1 MKTFYGC
8 SVAVAALLI
17 GAASARAELVSLE
30 VETTPAYDG
39 QEFGDAGAYRLLQGR
54 AGFVLDP
61 ASDRAKGIAGID
73 EAPVNADGLVE
84 FSSDVTILAP
94 ASPEAGSRMMFY
106 EVPNRGRNLS
116 FGLLNAARSL
126 GTGLSLDDPGDGF
139 LIKQGHTIV
148 WGGWQSGMEPGFSGA
163 QLPTLKDVTGPSREE
178 FVFDNTETTSTVTL
192 SYPAADMD
200 PAKARLTVRRN
211 AEDDRTSPEGLGF
224 EYLDERTIR
233 IDRPAGD
240 GGAIYEFTYPAKDAV
255 PAGLG
260 FIATADL
267 VSFLRGNGSQ
277 DVPNP
282 IGPIDHTIG
291 MGISQSGRFL
301 RDFIYRGFNADAEGK
316 PVFDGAM
323 PHIAGSRKS
332 FTNDRFAQQG
342 RYSRQH
348 EDHDFPGDQFP
359 FTYPETVDPV
369 SGRTDGIF
377 TACRASETCPKL
389 MHTDSS
395 TEFWQ
400 GRAALVS
407 TLADGTPIQMPQDV
421 RLYFMAGAPHYT
433 TWDASAE
440 ETATCVFDSNPVSMA
455 PTMRALTVAMA
466 DWVRD
471 GVEPPASVY
480 PAGRDALIDPAAL
493 ALPTI
498 GGERASPPVNRLHL
512 RDHGKMPPAVG
523 ASYDALVP
531 RVDDD
536 GLPLGGVR
544 QVQMAA
550 PLGTY
555 WGWNLRREGF
565 AGGNLCGL
573 TGSYLP
579 FPESASNSDSRAPI
593 TDRYDGAEA
602 YAASVES
609 AADDLITQGFLL
621 SADKDLAI
629 GAAPAWPLQ

>member
-1 MKTFYGC
+1 MRRLYGC
-8 SVAVAALLI
+8 TTAAAALLI
-17 GAASARAELVSLE
+17 GVASANAEVVALDVT
-30 VETTPAYDG
+30 VQPAYDG
-39 QEFGDAGAYRLLQGR
+39 QTFGDVGAYQLMQGR
-54 AGFVLDP
+54 AQFTFDP
-61 ASDRAKGIAGID
+61 ASERARRIVDID
-73 EAPVNADGLVE
+73 KAPVNADGLVE
-84 FSSDVTILAP
+84 FSADVTIMAP
-94 ASPEAGSRMMFY
+94 ASPEAGSQVLFY

-116 FGLLNAARSL
+116 FGLLNAAKSN
-126 GTGLSLDDPGDGF
+126 GTGMSIEDAGDGF
-139 LIKQGHTIV
+139 LMRQGHTIV
-148 WGGWQSGMEPGFSGA
+148 WGGWQSGMEDGFSGIH
-163 QLPTLKDVTGPSREE
+163 LPTLKDVTGPSREE
-178 FVFDNTETTSTVTL
+178 FVFDNAETVSTVTL

-200 PAKARLTVRRN
+200 PTMATLTMRQN
-211 AEDDRTSPEGLGF
+211 AEDERSSPDGLSF
-224 EYLDERTIR
+224 EYVDERTLR
-233 IDRPAGD
+233 INRPAGD
-240 GGAIYEFTYPAKDAV
+240 GGAIYEFTYPAKDAI

-267 VSFLRGNGSQ
+267 VSFLRGNGTQ
-277 DVPNP
+277 DLARP
-282 IGPIDHTIG
+282 IGPINHTIG

-301 RDFIYRGFNADAEGK
+301 RDFIYQGFNADADGK

-323 PHIAGSRKS
+323 PHIAGSRKT
-332 FTNDRFAQQG
+332 FTNYRFAQQG

-377 TACRASETCPKL
+377 NACRATQSCPKL

-421 RLYFMAGAPHYT
+421 RLYFVAGSPHYT
-433 TWDASAE
+433 TWDTSSK

-455 PTMRALTVAMA
+455 PTMRALAVAMA

-471 GVEPPASVY
+471 GTEPPASVY
-480 PAGRDALIDPAAL
+480 PAGADALIDPAEL
-493 ALPTI
+493 KLPTI
-498 GGERASPPVNRLHL
+498 DGQIASPPANLLRL
-512 RDHGKMPPAVG
+512 RDHSKIPPEVG
-523 ASYDALVP
+523 GSYGSLVP

-536 GLPLGGVR
+536 GMPLGGVR

-573 TGSYLP
+573 TGSYIS
-579 FPESASNSDSRAPI
+579 FPESASNSDSRTPI
-593 TDRYDGAEA
+593 PDRYDGADA
-602 YAASVES
+602 YAASLES
-609 AADDLITQGFLL
+609 AAEDLVTQGFLL
-621 SADKDLAI
+621 SADKELAI
-629 GAAPAWPLQ
+629 GAAPAWPMQ

>member
-1 MKTFYGC
+1 MRNTYRC
-8 SVAVAALLI
+8 TTAAAALLI
-17 GAASARAELVSLE
+17 GAATANAELVSLE
-30 VETTPAYDG
+30 VTTQPAYDG
-39 QEFGDAGAYRLLQGR
+39 QAFGDAGAYQLMQGR
-54 AGFVLDP
+54 AHFALDP
-61 ASDRAKGIAGID
+61 TSDRASRIVDIEK
-73 EAPVNADGLVE
+73 APVNAEGMVE
-84 FSSDVTILAP
+84 FSSDVTIMAP
-94 ASPEAGSRMMFY
+94 ASAEAGSRVMFY

-126 GTGLSLDDPGDGF
+126 GTGLSMEDPGDGF
-139 LIKQGHTIV
+139 LMRQGHTIV
-148 WGGWQSGMEPGFSGA
+148 WGGWQSGMEDGFSGA
-163 QLPTLKDVTGPSREE
+163 QLPTLKDVIGQSREE
-178 FVFDNTETTSTVTL
+178 FVFDDTEAVSTVTL
-192 SYPAADMD
+192 SYPAAEMD
-200 PAKARLTVRRN
+200 PAKATLTVRQN
-211 AEDDRTSPEGLGF
+211 ADDDRTTPEGLSF
-224 EYLDERTIR
+224 EYVDERTVR
-233 IDRPAGD
+233 INRPAGD
-240 GGAIYEFTYPAKDAV
+240 GGAIYEFTYPAKDAI

-267 VSFLRGNGSQ
+267 VSFLRGNGTQ
-277 DVPNP
+277 DIPNP
-282 IGPIDHTIG
+282 IGPIEHTIG

-301 RDFIYRGFNADAEGK
+301 RDFIYQGFNADAEGK

-332 FTNDRFAQQG
+332 FTNYRFAQQG

-377 TACRASETCPKL
+377 TACRTTETCPKL

-421 RLYFMAGAPHYT
+421 RLYFIAGAPHYT
-433 TWDASAE
+433 TWDAKSE

-480 PAGRDALIDPAAL
+480 PAGTDALIDPAAL
-493 ALPTI
+493 TLPTVD
-498 GGERASPPVNRLHL
+498 GDVATPPANQLRL
-512 RDHGKMPPAVG
+512 RDHDKTPAEVG
-523 ASYDALVP
+523 DSYASLVP

-536 GLPLGGVR
+536 GMPLGGVR

-573 TGSYLP
+573 TGSYIA
-579 FPESASNSDSRAPI
+579 FPQSASNSDSRAPV
-593 TDRYDGAEA
+593 TDRYDGADA
-602 YAASVES
+602 YAASVNS
-609 AADDLITQGFLL
+609 AAEDLVTQGFLL
-621 SADKDLAI
+621 TADKDLAI
-629 GAAPAWPLQ
+629 GAAPDWPLQ